1 MSFAR
6 LSLRA
11 RLALALVGVSVLAA
25 GFATLLG
32 NLGLEPRLNEAA
44 HARLQ
49 RSADHFAEVASTVYR
64 DSGGWTPAAR
74 RQLAHLAALDG
85 LRTEIRRPAGSVVRV
100 GHAPTG
106 PRASAPVFVR
116 GTPVGRVSVAT
127 TGGKL
132 LTPAEA
138 HLQNSLDRLHLVAG
152 GAAVAA
158 ALLVAFVLAQTLAR
172 PLRRIRQTA
181 ERIEGGDIAARVEL
195 SGDPEMRSVGGA
207 LNRLAET
214 LEHQEEIRRANVAD
228 LAHELRTPVNG
239 LLVRIEA
246 AQDGLLDGPKNL
258 ASMHGEALRLT
269 RLLDDIS
276 RLADAERP
284 GLLLEKQLLDLATV
298 AGGVADSLAP
308 RFAERSIDFVVRLD
322 SVFVLG
328 NSGRLGQ
335 ITSNLLENALRYT
348 EPGGKVELAVR
359 ADADEAVLEVTDTG
373 IGIAPD
379 DLGYI
384 FTRFWRGDRSRSR
397 ATGGTGIGLA
407 IVRELV
413 RAHDGRIEVESV
425 QGRGSCFRV
434 SLRRRARASPYSGVA
449 YGTDPITRAPGAS

>member
-1 MSFAR
+1 MNFAR

-64 DSGGWTPAAR
+64 DSGGWTPPAR
-74 RQLAHLAALDG
+74 RELAHLAALDG
-85 LRTEIRRPAGSVVRV
+85 LRAEIATPRGPVVRV
-100 GHAPTG
+100 GSAPTG
-106 PRASAPVFVR
+106 PRAGAPVVVR
-116 GTPVGRVSVAT
+116 GTAVGRVSVAT

-138 HLQNSLDRLHLVAG
+138 HLQNSLDRLHLAAA
-152 GAAVAA
+152 GAAIAV
-158 ALLVAFVLAQTLAR
+158 ALLVAFVLAQALAR
-172 PLRRIRQTA
+172 PLRLIRQTA

-195 SGDPEMRSVGGA
+195 SGDPETRSVGGA

-214 LEHQEEIRRANVAD
+214 LEHQEEIRRASVAD
-228 LAHELRTPVNG
+228 LAHELRTPVNSI
-239 LLVRIEA
+239 LVRIEA
-246 AQDGLLDGPKNL
+246 AQDGLLAGPENL
-258 ASMHGEALRLT
+258 ASMHGEAVRLT

-284 GLLLEKQLLDLATV
+284 GLLLEKQEVDLAAV
-298 AGGVADSLAP
+298 ARAEADSLAP
-308 RFAERSIDFVVRLD
+308 RFAERSINFIVGLD

-328 NSGRLGQ
+328 NSARLGQ
-335 ITSNLLENALRYT
+335 IASNLLVNALRYT
-348 EPGGKVELAVR
+348 EPGGKVVLNVR
-359 ADADEAVLEVTDTG
+359 TDSDEAVLEVTDTG

-384 FTRFWRGDRSRSR
+384 FTRFWRGDKSRSR

-434 SLRRRARASPYSGVA
+434 SLRRRARASAHTAFGYETSA
-449 YGTDPITRAPGAS
+449 STRAPGAS